1 MFFAGSV
8 ISSITSGLSNSF
20 TCTERMS
27 LKSWIENLVIHVAKL
42 SKMEEGVGRLGMEF
56 GGGTKQQRV
65 AWYGV
70 TESKRGPQ
78 DGARMVEGNRVPR
91 ISVMRHRCTG
101 CWCQRA
107 SPSVELEQECS
118 FSALLLSLSPP
129 LSLPMY
135 VKVQSS

>member
-56 GGGTKQQRV
+56 GGGGGKTTEGGLVLQNQRG
-65 AWYGV
+65 AH
-70 TESKRGPQ
+70 KMGP
-78 DGARMVEGNRVPR
+78 G
-91 ISVMRHRCTG
+91 
-101 CWCQRA
+101 W
-107 SPSVELEQECS
+107 
-118 FSALLLSLSPP
+118 
-129 LSLPMY
+129 
-135 VKVQSS
+135 